1 MSELTFKGHW
11 TPTGHIATDCVTI
24 DSPAS
29 VLHNQCHI
37 NRRPR
42 CSEIQSHRPNP
53 GPGGDRVIILQLYN
67 HKSKNPQSPL
77 VLCPFLLG
85 QPPLFTMEV
94 TWASCSHGTS
104 HGKITSQSHPSSNS
118 ETSFSASL
126 WDRSLDDITLQIL
139 YLKLN
144 YGGKHHNLWTKPF
157 GH

>member
-1 MSELTFKGHW
+1 MCQRLFYFHARLPPSHESNGLHFLECEFSSQHLESSWNPLYVNGRSKLCVQQNMSEVTFKGHW
-11 TPTGHIATDCVTI
+11 TPTGDIATDCVTI

-29 VLHNQCHI
+29 ILHKQCHI

-53 GPGGDRVIILQLYN
+53 GPGGDRVVILQLYN

-94 TWASCSHGTS
+94 T
-104 HGKITSQSHPSSNS
+104 
-118 ETSFSASL
+118 
-126 WDRSLDDITLQIL
+126 
-139 YLKLN
+139 
-144 YGGKHHNLWTKPF
+144 
-157 GH
+157 